1 MTEDYFIYCL
11 KNRLT
16 VFNFTLYLNI
26 IEKKIFNYIN
36 EWNLLNDNNKIPHK
50 ISYYYDFLY
59 LLLEKEVL
67 NLRILEKELH
77 SKSIIVFNKQD
88 STNYSNNF
96 ENYDKFINQII
107 KILKKLHKNVFLTT
121 LSFNNTIG
129 KYKNLKCL
137 ELNGEENEFFQK
149 NNLTL

>member
-1 MTEDYFIYCL
+1 M
-11 KNRLT
+11 K
-16 VFNFTLYLNI
+16 
-26 IEKKIFNYIN
+26 KKIFYYIN
-36 EWNLLNDNNKIPHK
+36 EWNLLNNNNKIPHK

-67 NLRILEKELH
+67 NLKILEKELH
-77 SKSIIVFNKQD
+77 SKSVIVFNKQIPTD
-88 STNYSNNF
+88 SSINF

-107 KILKKLHKNVFLTT
+107 KILKKLHKNVFLTN
-121 LSFNNTIG
+121 LSFNKTVG